1 MTKLPTWKDLGI
13 NIKEILWKNDFNTF
27 EEFKNAYSNAF
38 CAKLGH
44 YLSKNNKHTKYN
56 FSLAYNVIF
65 YYGYINQ
72 RREQELLTLLT
83 KNEYKVNSTF
93 MIIDAVIGVDLIAT
107 KFNKTYVIQV
117 KSNNNFSNLKHIK
130 AFANSRN
137 YEIILAYKKQ
147 NQWIFMNENLENVY
161 LF

>member
-1 MTKLPTWKDLGI
+1 MRKLPTWKDLGM
-13 NIKEILWKNDFNTF
+13 NIKEILWKNDFKTF
-27 EEFKNAYSNAF
+27 EEFKNAYSNDF

-44 YLSKNNKHTKYN
+44 YLSQHNKHSKDN

-72 RREQELLTLLT
+72 KREQELLTLLT

-93 MIIDAVIGVDLIAT
+93 MIMDAVIGVDLIA
-107 KFNKTYVIQV
+107 KKDNKTYVIQV

-130 AFANSRN
+130 TFANSRK
-137 YEIILAYKKQ
+137 YEIVLAYKQQK
-147 NQWIFMNENLENVY
+147 QWIFMNEHLENVH